1 MKLVKAFQIS
11 PLLFLSCF
19 ASYTPV
25 NAGSFHLHEEQASIF
40 PSGLRAAFSKRSY
53 TSLPGFQ
60 ACFSGAFFLFF
71 YSDISVSK
79 KKNKM
84 QKIVSTILEAIFAA
98 LCK

>member
-25 NAGSFHLHEEQASIF
+25 NAGSFHLREEQASIF
-40 PSGLRAAFSKRSY
+40 PSGLRAAFSKGSY

-60 ACFSGAFFLFF
+60 ACFSGAFFFCFSIQIFLFQ
-71 YSDISVSK
+71 K
-79 KKNKM
+79 K
-84 QKIVSTILEAIFAA
+84 
-98 LCK
+98 